1 MLLLLLLL
9 APPPQVKKIVA
20 KKTPCTV
27 CPISNHRAQI
37 VPRIFCGESP
47 IRPMIESGVNIAGL
61 HSDDPAY
68 CAIGTVDKLC
78 YPCEPQTYD
87 GYVNSAYMRAI
98 RDSGVTPD
106 ECVL

>member
-1 MLLLLLLL
+1 MAACSNPDL
-9 APPPQVKKIVA
+9 ADPEVVSKLKA

-47 IRPMIESGVNIAGL
+47 IRPMIEGGVNIAGL

-68 CAIGTVDKLC
+68 CAIGTVDKVSSQRD
-78 YPCEPQTYD
+78 QTLTHTLT
-87 GYVNSAYMRAI
+87 VRCS
-98 RDSGVTPD
+98 
-106 ECVL
+106 